1 MTWLFLSVALLGGAG
16 WIIERRKRLL
26 LETEKDSVLWADV
39 QVRPGPS
46 AMDTHQQLD
55 DILPD
60 GQSPAEKARSIFV
73 TAIGE
78 TTSRREATLIDLH
91 QLEGKVTRRRL
102 RGDVF
107 DAVLLLQQ
115 HLVDFRYTSPWAFL
129 ELRELYKTLD
139 RQKEWEVARQAFRKR
154 FGQNAPTWDAPSTAD
169 AQLADD
175 RQLCKELL
183 PLWPYRES
191 RMFVLRW
198 VLGDSTMRQ
207 KCMGPPMLPLGVYRD
222 LLFIDG
228 MLDSVMRAK
237 QDRVDTD
244 LAGLE
249 ITE

>member
-1 MTWLFLSVALLGGAG
+1 
-16 WIIERRKRLL
+16 
-26 LETEKDSVLWADV
+26 VLWADV
-39 QVRPGPS
+39 QVKPGPS

-60 GQSPAEKARSIFV
+60 NDNAAEKARSIYV

-91 QLEGKVTRRRL
+91 QLDGKITRRRA
-102 RGDVF
+102 RGDTF

-115 HLVDFRYTSPWAFL
+115 HLIDFRYTSPWAFL
-129 ELRELYKTLD
+129 ELRELYKTLG
-139 RQKEWEVARQAFRKR
+139 RQKEWEVSRQAFSTR
-154 FGQNAPTWDAPSTAD
+154 FGQNAPAWDAPSTVTAS
-169 AQLADD
+169 LSDD
-175 RQLCKELL
+175 RHLGRELES
-183 PLWPYRES
+183 LWPYRES

-198 VLGDSTMRQ
+198 MLGDPTVRR
-207 KCMGPPMLPLGVYRD
+207 KAMGPPLLPLGIYRD
-222 LLFIDG
+222 LLLLDS
-228 MLDSVMRAK
+228 MLDDVIRAK